1 MKHTRSPRDLWAS
14 LLPLGGAAIALA
26 AVWRL
31 PALASGGP
39 LTPGLL
45 VVLLLA
51 GAAAAFHRPFVAAS
65 TVGLGA
71 LVLPSALLL
80 GGGIHAA
87 SLAASSLLLAELVL
101 RLIRRRAVYGLPDR
115 RSPLRTF
122 EATGRAALATLAA
135 GGVWAWLHLL
145 GLPLGMTGAAAAYLL
160 LWAGL
165 EIADQKIRRPDQALR
180 WKAVLPP
187 LALDAFG
194 WALGGALAAAGLA
207 AGWTVGGLLTAGAA
221 VLALEAARNRVLHQR
236 SHFRARDM
244 ERLSRAAKRIVDKDE
259 LEVAEVAERI
269 RAECVRVVRA
279 FWYQFELLVPGSQ
292 FKSWWSGP
300 DGALRE
306 GVPEPE
312 RYPPALPG
320 VHRRAP
326 WNIVERHL
334 RSEGKVLAR
343 LRLWCDPRL
352 LDPQGVE
359 LELLDKLIPQATVS
373 LQRCLAS
380 RESREDALTGA
391 VLRRVLEKRLHEV
404 HSQCIDQGDAMAV
417 LLCDLDHFKKI
428 NDTWGHAAGDEALKA
443 AAGVLKATR
452 EGALCCRYGGEE
464 FALLLE
470 AYNGEEALAVAEGVR
485 QRVESLVF
493 TWEGQRIPL
502 TLSAGVA
509 SFPELHIKTAAE
521 LLLFADEALYEAKR
535 RGRNRVLLDIGQGRY
550 QDPEGALHQS
560 EEVPPVAEP
569 PRIFV

>member
-1 MKHTRSPRDLWAS
+1 MKRSRSPRDLWAS
-14 LLPLGGAAIALA
+14 LLPLGGAAVALA
-26 AVWRL
+26 VVWRL

-45 VVLLLA
+45 AVLLLA
-51 GAAAAFHRPFVAAS
+51 GAAAACHRPVVAGS
-65 TVGLGA
+65 TVGLGT
-71 LVLPSALLL
+71 LVLPSALLI

-87 SLAASSLLLAELVL
+87 SLAAASLLLGELVL
-101 RLIRRRAVYGLPDR
+101 RLVRRRTVYGLPDR
-115 RSPLRTF
+115 RSPLRSF

-135 GGVWAWLHLL
+135 GGVWAWLHLY
-145 GLPLGMTGAAAAYLL
+145 GLPLGMAAATAAYLL

-165 EIADQKIRRPDQALR
+165 EIADQKIRRFDQPLR
-180 WKAVLPP
+180 WKTLPP

-194 WALGGALAAAGLA
+194 WTLGGALAAAGLA
-207 AGWTVGGLLTAGAA
+207 AGWIVGGLLIPGVA
-221 VLALEAARNRVLHQR
+221 VLAMEAARNRVLHQR

-259 LEVAEVAERI
+259 QEVAEVAERI

-279 FWYQFELLVPGSQ
+279 FWFQFELLMPGSQ

-320 VHRRAP
+320 VHRRTP
-326 WNIVERHL
+326 WNILERHL

-352 LDPQGVE
+352 LDPQGV
-359 LELLDKLIPQATVS
+359 ELLDKLIPQATVS

-391 VLRRVLEKRLHEV
+391 VLRRVLEKRMHEV
-404 HSQCIDQGDAMAV
+404 HSHCIEQGDAMAV

-443 AAGVLKATR
+443 AADVLKATR

-470 AYNGEEALAVAEGVR
+470 GYNGEEALAVAEGVR
-485 QRVESLVF
+485 QRIESLVF
-493 TWEGQRIPL
+493 EWEGQRIPL

-535 RGRNRVLLDIGQGRY
+535 RGRNRVLLDVGQGRY
-550 QDPEGALHQS
+550 QDPDGTLHQS
-560 EEVPPVAEP
+560 EEAPPVAEP